1 MLTYGELWSNS
12 RLQAL
17 FMEHEGY
24 LGALGAYLLYEPTS
38 ETNGT
43 NDSELPR
50 PQESKRSVGKQ
61 ET

>member
-1 MLTYGELWSNS
+1 LWSNS

-38 ETNGT
+38 ETNET
-43 NDSELPR
+43 NNSELPR
-50 PQESKRSVGKQ
+50 PQESKKSVGKQ